1 MVQVLAETA
10 GLPKTEWLKLRQKGI
25 GGSDVAAILGLSK
38 FRSSLHVFEEKTAE
52 TIAEEEDNEAM
63 YWGRRHE
70 DMLREEFME
79 RNAHLGF
86 EVRKL
91 DKILQHPEYP
101 WAIANVDGIILAPNG
116 GAGILECK
124 TSSEWLFDQ
133 WKDEQ
138 VPMYYLTQLQWYL
151 FVADLDWGYFSTLI
165 GGNKYRS
172 PRIERDDELINL
184 MFDRC
189 SVFWHNH
196 VLTGTPPQP
205 DGSEAT
211 TAYLKEKY
219 AAADPESLA
228 VLDEDEDDWAAI
240 MDRLQESNA
249 AIKHW
254 EAISDECKNRIRDR
268 MKGAQAAV
276 YRGQQ
281 IATWKEQPDTRF
293 DLALF
298 SAHHPD
304 LYDQYINRRMIRKFL
319 PKKWRA

>member
-10 GLPKTEWLKLRQKGI
+10 GLPKSEWLKLRQSGI

-38 FRSSLHVFEEKTAE
+38 FRSALHVFEDKTADVVVE
-52 TIAEEEDNEAM
+52 QPDNEGM

-70 DMLREEFME
+70 DMLREEFIE
-79 RNAHLGF
+79 RQAHKGY

-91 DKILQHPEYP
+91 DKILQHPEHP

-116 GAGILECK
+116 AAGILECK

-133 WKDEQ
+133 WKDDQ
-138 VPMYYLTQLQWYL
+138 VPMYYLTQIQWYL

-189 SVFWHNH
+189 SAFWHDN
-196 VLTGTPPQP
+196 VCTGTPPQP

-219 AAADPESLA
+219 AAADPDSLV
-228 VLDEDEDDWAAI
+228 VLDADDSDWSAVMEKLEEA
-240 MDRLQESNA
+240 NA
-249 AIKHW
+249 AVKHW
-254 EAISDECKNRIRDR
+254 ESVSDECKNKIRDR
-268 MKGAQAAV
+268 MKGAQVAL
-276 YRGQQ
+276 YRGKQ
-281 IATWKEQPDTRF
+281 IATWKEHPDTRF
-293 DLALF
+293 DVALF
-298 SAHHPD
+298 SAQHPD
-304 LYDQYINRRMIRKFL
+304 LYDEYMNRRIVRKFL